1 MHTFVGLMCWFAA
14 KVPRSPCLAWLT
26 ASAMRPTPSK
36 SGERNRVTPSPS
48 PRRSPAMS
56 LSAIGSKAA
65 SDSRSRSITG
75 DIWFPLRT
83 QPCLAPHRVGCRR
96 AIRGSRRARLQTHRT
111 GSGTV
116 SRFDLAVQV
125 RHRVADRLQLLGV
138 LVRNVDVELLLEF
151 HHELDDV
158 EPVGTRVLDEA
169 RVIRELLTLDAKL
182 LLDDVLHLLR
192 VI

>member
-14 KVPRSPCLAWLT
+14 NVTRSPCLDRLT
-26 ASAMRPTPSK
+26 ASAMRPTPSR

-56 LSAIGSKAA
+56 LSAIGSNAA

-75 DIWFPLRT
+75 DIRFPLLI
-83 QPCLAPHRVGCRR
+83 QPCLTPHRVGCLR

-111 GSGTV
+111 GSGAV

-125 RHRVADRLQLLGV
+125 RHRVADRPELFGV
-138 LVRNVDVELLLEF
+138 LVRNVDIQLLLEF
-151 HHELDDV
+151 HHDLDDV
-158 EPVGTRVLDEA
+158 ETVGT
-169 RVIRELLTLDAKL
+169 
-182 LLDDVLHLLR
+182 
-192 VI
+192 